1 MKDFQEFLVW
11 EKSSKDT
18 IDFKRVYADMAG
30 DTLAGLVLSQI
41 VYWHIPNKQGLSK
54 LCIQKEGNWWI
65 ACTRAEWWE
74 STRLTPRQIDRVLQI
89 LEDKHLI
96 VKKVFKFAGS
106 PTVHVRINHD
116 VFVMSHNS
124 YIANPLPNPYATEK
138 KDIVSSDITDSLN
151 GNVAN
156 GDMEIDESVKSL
168 TETTAKTT
176 TEKKDISPKVAS
188 TIKLSAEDY
197 ELLIQA
203 IESVLQVK
211 GSRALNY
218 YHLMRGSSKK
228 KEWQASTAYFAQAPV
243 TGKEL
248 TAFGAWYAHV
258 CPNANIPTS
267 ADKLEDYFIRFR
279 SQKSQ
284 TQTLETIATQIFTEN
299 NLATD
304 GVIQFNRR
312 AK

>member
-54 LCIQKEGNWWI
+54 LRIQKEGDWWI

-124 YIANPLPNPYATEK
+124 YIANPIPNPYATEK
-138 KDIVSSDITDSLN
+138 KDISPSDITDSLN

-156 GDMEIDESVKSL
+156 GDMKIDESVKSL

-176 TEKKDISPKVAS
+176 TEKKSIAPKVA
-188 TIKLSAEDY
+188 KPYYD
-197 ELLIQA
+197 A
-203 IESVLQVK
+203 IASILDIHGGQNVDMQKMLEGV
-211 GSRALNY
+211 
-218 YHLMRGSSKK
+218 SKK
-228 KEWQASTAYFAQAPV
+228 KGYAEYNMNPPV
-243 TGKEL
+243 PLDEFKHWGKLAKKEYGDYMVKSPAKVNGGITKMREIL
-248 TAFGAWYAHV
+248 SRTR
-258 CPNANIPTS
+258 TS
-267 ADKLEDYFIRFR
+267 QSLQEVDI
-279 SQKSQ
+279 
-284 TQTLETIATQIFTEN
+284 QIFTEN
-299 NLATD
+299 KLATD